1 MKAKGKW
8 VWIVSF
14 ISIISC
20 LLFAAGLGD
29 DFIYDYVSATS
40 KGFCKRNAKAK
51 AETSSSNKSTRTYAD
66 CRFRRFTDKRNE
78 REMQPEKDTLGI

>member
-20 LLFAAGLGD
+20 LLFAAGLGMS
-29 DFIYDYVSATS
+29 IYDYVSAS
-40 KGFCKRNAKAK
+40 KATVKEMPKPK
-51 AETSSSNKSTRTYAD
+51 QET
-66 CRFRRFTDKRNE
+66 
-78 REMQPEKDTLGI
+78 